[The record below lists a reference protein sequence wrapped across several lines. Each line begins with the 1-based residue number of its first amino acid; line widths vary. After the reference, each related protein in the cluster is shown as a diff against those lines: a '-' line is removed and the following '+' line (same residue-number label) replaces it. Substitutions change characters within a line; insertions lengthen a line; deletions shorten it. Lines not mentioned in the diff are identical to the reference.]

1 MSHSPVKPLALVD
14 NKTGHLMLLVDA
26 RTLGAQIEGGMGCS
40 LIEVDGRHVLSVATP
55 GDPLVIGPFN
65 KSEADK
71 IRYAARLTVAAFQ
84 DGVVTRAREVKLA
97 TEVAG

>member
-1 MSHSPVKPLALVD
+1 MNHTPVKPLALVD

-26 RTLGAQIEGGMGCS
+26 RTLTAQIEGGMPCN
-40 LIEVDGRHVLSVATP
+40 LIETDGRHVLQVNTP
-55 GDPLVIGPFN
+55 GEALVIGPFN
-65 KSEADK
+65 KGEADK